1 MVPLNAIKI
10 NDTTVAIEE
19 LDKCIAEYD
28 ENDYVTKTTLPSKR
42 QQQQHKSESN
52 TYIINTSL
60 QSPPTNTSY
69 LSNID
74 KSINITDDN
83 NNISTNE
90 TQSPK
95 MSATT
100 ETIEFMVGG
109 GDGRDGGGGNGS
121 QNFNNSSSNASPLFS
136 KSPDSNNNNN
146 EFETNFM
153 RKNSNANNLLGLNKI
168 SKTSLTSSASQPPP
182 PPPPLPPM
190 LFNTCLSLNANSNAT
205 RNFLRAK
212 NQ

>member
-28 ENDYVTKTTLPSKR
+28 ENDYVTKTTLPPK
-42 QQQQHKSESN
+42 QQQLQQHKSVSN

-69 LSNID
+69 LS
-74 KSINITDDN
+74 NITDDN

-109 GDGRDGGGGNGS
+109 GDGRDGGGGGSGGNRS
-121 QNFNNSSSNASPLFS
+121 QNFNDSNASPMFS

-153 RKNSNANNLLGLNKI
+153 RKNSNANNLLAPNKF

-205 RNFLRAK
+205 RTFLRAK